1 MRSNKASYRALTYQ
15 GIFSGIEIEIEI
27 NTTLFR
33 LTDVTSFESEE

>member
-1 MRSNKASYRALTYQ
+1 MRSNKASYGALTYQ
-15 GIFSGIEIEIEI
+15 GIFSEIEIEI